1 MFIDEVTIR
10 VRAGGGGRGS
20 VAFNRN
26 AMALGPS
33 GGRGGDGGSVYF
45 EGVSN
50 LDALRQ
56 FQHKK
61 EVEAPN
67 GENGKAQF
75 NDGARGADVVV
86 KIPVGTVVRVAGMR
100 TVREIVH
107 VGQQILIAKGGHGGK
122 GNFLFRSPRNT
133 SPERF
138 QEGLKG
144 EEFEVTLEL
153 KLIADV
159 GLVGLPNAGK
169 SSLLNA
175 LTNAQSKIGNY
186 QFTTLE
192 PHLGV
197 YYGVVLADIPG
208 LIEGASSGKGLG
220 TKFLRHIERTRVL
233 FHLVSAES
241 ADPVADYQTIRGEL
255 GAHNPTLLE
264 KPEHVFITKKDL
276 VSEERLDEILKLF
289 KKEKI
294 LAQAIAVGDGAE
306 LDPVKKI
313 LQSLVNEKASPIAAK
328 L

>member
-10 VRAGGGGRGS
+10 IKAGNGGRGR
-20 VAFNRN
+20 VAFNKN

-33 GGRGGDGGSVYF
+33 GGRGGDGGSVFF

-56 FQHKK
+56 FQRSK
-61 EVEAPN
+61 EIEAPN

-75 NDGARGADVVV
+75 NDGARGNDIVV
-86 KIPVGTVVRVAGMR
+86 KVPLGTVVSVKGMR
-100 TVREIVH
+100 SVREVVH
-107 VGQQILIAKGGHGGK
+107 VGQQMLIAKGGHGGK
-122 GNFLFRSPRNT
+122 GNFLFRSPTNT

-138 QEGLKG
+138 QEGLPG

-159 GLVGLPNAGK
+159 GFVGLPNAGK

-175 LTNAQSKIGNY
+175 LTNASSRVGSY

-208 LIEGASSGKGLG
+208 LIEGASEGKGLG

-233 FHLVSAES
+233 FHLISAES
-241 ADPVADYQTIRGEL
+241 EDIIADYETIRGEL
-255 GAHNPTLLE
+255 GAHNPALLE
-264 KPEHVFITKKDL
+264 KPTHVFITKKDA
-276 VSEERLDEILKLF
+276 VTDERIKEITKLF
-289 KKEKI
+289 KKKKVAVE
-294 LAQAIAVGDGAE
+294 AISIIDDE
-306 LDPVKKI
+306 SLRSVKKI
-313 LQSLVNEKASPIAAK
+313 LEGIVNEKTPPQK
-328 L
+328 

>member
-1 MFIDEVTIR
+1 MFIDQVTIR
-10 VRAGGGGRGS
+10 VKAGDGGRGRI
-20 VAFNRN
+20 AFNKN

-56 FQHKK
+56 FQHKR
-61 EVEAPN
+61 EALAQS

-75 NDGARGADVVV
+75 NDGAKGVDLVV
-86 KIPVGTVVRVAGMR
+86 KLPIGSVIRVKGMR
-100 TVREIVH
+100 SIREIVH
-107 VGQQILIAKGGHGGK
+107 VGQQLLVAKGGHGGK

-138 QEGLKG
+138 QEGLPG
-144 EEFEVTLEL
+144 EEFEMTIEL

-175 LTNAQSKIGNY
+175 LTNAVSRVGSY

-197 YYGVVLADIPG
+197 YYGVILADIPG
-208 LIEGASSGKGLG
+208 LIEGASGGKGLG

-233 FHLVSAES
+233 FHLVSADS
-241 ADPVADYQTIRGEL
+241 DDLIRDYETIRKEL
-255 GAHNPTLLE
+255 GAHNPELLL
-264 KPEHVFITKKDL
+264 KPEHIFITKKDL
-276 VSEERLDEILKLF
+276 VSKQRIAEIVKTF
-289 KKEKI
+289 KKKKLE
-294 LAQAIAVGDGAE
+294 AVAIAVGDAPD
-306 LDPVKKI
+306 LDSVKWA
-313 LQSLVNEKASPIAAK
+313 LADVEKTKAPPTQ
-328 L
+328 